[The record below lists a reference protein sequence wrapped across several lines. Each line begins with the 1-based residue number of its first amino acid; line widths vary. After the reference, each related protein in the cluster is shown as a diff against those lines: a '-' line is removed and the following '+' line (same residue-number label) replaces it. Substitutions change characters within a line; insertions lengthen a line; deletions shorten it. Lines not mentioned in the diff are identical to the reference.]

1 MILNQIDNTSK
12 LAGLLIVN
20 EQGVMYD
27 ILGTTFIADEYGNVY
42 SYIVALDAN
51 GNQVN
56 ILKTAEN
63 LAQYQQVPLPMST
76 DISYANPEIAFDAE
90 YALGVTCEDDVLD
103 FDSVGFNSNDGVF
116 AVAEE
121 WKEAA

>member
-42 SYIVALDAN
+42 SYIAALDAN

-76 DISYANPEIAFDAE
+76 DISYANPEIAYAAE
-90 YALGVTCEDDVLD
+90 YSDDLEVID
-103 FDSVGFNSNDGVF
+103 DAFVNVERITGETEV
-116 AVAEE
+116 EE
-121 WKEAA
+121 WEKAA